1 VTVKQQSSSTPSLS
15 PLFPSPSLGLQTL
28 PHVFVLLSC
37 WSGCGGGVGGFKGKL
52 LCWTPANGLWF
63 SRTSLSQKC
72 RFSGQIKYLIYNL
85 YIFFSVSLFLWR
97 SLHLCCPLQVG
108 SGTCLLGVH
117 QVIMWLYGS
126 YTRSVKRRTEQSGEQ
141 GTENE
146 KRVTSLLAAVTYS
159 LRSWVG
165 SALIIPHINNPNS
178 DWLSITPSGSNV
190 ALYWLAW
197 WPCARWPPP
206 AAGERGEGRARR
218 SAEMPLLHT
227 LTTLYNSRSKQSRAP
242 FLYCMLG
249 RG

>member
-1 VTVKQQSSSTPSLS
+1 MTVKQQSSSTPSLS

-37 WSGCGGGVGGFKGKL
+37 WSGCGGGVGGLRGSCCAEHQQKKR
-52 LCWTPANGLWF
+52 PPIQPHQ
-63 SRTSLSQKC
+63 SVSKC

-85 YIFFSVSLFLWR
+85 YIFFSVSLFLWH

-117 QVIMWLYGS
+117 QVIMWLYCS

-159 LRSWVG
+159 LRS
-165 SALIIPHINNPNS
+165 
-178 DWLSITPSGSNV
+178 
-190 ALYWLAW
+190 
-197 WPCARWPPP
+197 
-206 AAGERGEGRARR
+206 
-218 SAEMPLLHT
+218 
-227 LTTLYNSRSKQSRAP
+227 
-242 FLYCMLG
+242 
-249 RG
+249 